1 MLGMTLG
8 MKKPFKTD
16 VADSADL
23 MKRARR
29 ERERERERE
38 RRVYSKLFLAHLPQ
52 LGAIQMSLSM
62 FILAQLLVC

>member
-23 MKRARR
+23 MKRAR
-29 ERERERERE
+29 RERERERE

>member
-23 MKRARR
+23 MKRAR
-29 ERERERERE
+29 RERERE